1 MLERGGFEHLCS
13 LARRPAGQWA
23 EEREKRV
30 SGSADTGGAS
40 REQPLS
46 SRCGVSLSFLNPRST
61 FHYLYDLEN
70 NITSLGLVPSFV
82 KGVITTCLTGLL

>member
-1 MLERGGFEHLCS
+1 MNLLGLRARGDGEVL
-13 LARRPAGQWA
+13 Q
-23 EEREKRV
+23 
-30 SGSADTGGAS
+30 
-40 REQPLS
+40 QS

>member
-1 MLERGGFEHLCS
+1 MLDRGGFEHLCS

-46 SRCGVSLSFLNPRST
+46 SWCGVRAGGVKLESGWDRPGAGARALS
-61 FHYLYDLEN
+61 
-70 NITSLGLVPSFV
+70 G
-82 KGVITTCLTGLL
+82 